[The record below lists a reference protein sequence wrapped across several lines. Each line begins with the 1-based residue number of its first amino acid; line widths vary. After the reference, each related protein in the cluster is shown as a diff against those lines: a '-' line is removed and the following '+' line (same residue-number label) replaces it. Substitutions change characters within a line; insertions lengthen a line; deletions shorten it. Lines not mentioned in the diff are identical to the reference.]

1 VQFFRPNLM
10 RLPRR
15 FAPRNDTPHKI
26 VRLPSVDRNDNLLY
40 EDCTACAEQSDR
52 EDSVTLSEDRLCW

>member
-1 VQFFRPNLM
+1 M

-40 EDCTACAEQSDR
+40 EIAQPVPNKATERTA
-52 EDSVTLSEDRLCW
+52 